1 VGRALWIVFALG
13 LAAAAAYALV
23 RRPAPAAAPPTRAHE
38 SPPGAPAPSP
48 DAHPGAPPHADIDE
62 ASRAELER
70 ILREADERDAAAKR
84 R

>member
-1 VGRALWIVFALG
+1 VGRSLWIALALG

-23 RRPAPAAAPPTRAHE
+23 RRPPPVAAPPAPVQQA
-38 SPPGAPAPSP
+38 PPSASTPAP
-48 DAHPGAPPHADIDE
+48 DAHPGEPPHADIDE
-62 ASRAELER
+62 ASRTELER